1 MTDSE
6 LPPLNEDQRAL
17 QDTLRAFLA
26 DQLPPQALRAALETQ
41 AGYSQELHARL
52 AGDLG
57 LAGLMIPAEFGGF
70 ARSQAEASVMHTEL
84 GRALYPGPFL
94 PSALTAGVLLA
105 TGNREAQEQW
115 LPHLA
120 KGSVTG
126 TVAAAGE
133 AGFWAPGPDMVRAVR
148 APGGWR
154 LYGHR
159 WFVVAAHVAD
169 IVVVPAITDD
179 GLGVFLAETRVLGF
193 TASGQLG
200 LDLTRRVC
208 VTAFDEVP
216 AVLLAR
222 DEIAT
227 AALEQAER
235 DFLLATAAE
244 AVGGIG
250 WCLDAAIA
258 YARDRE
264 QFGSPNGSFAALAQA
279 CVDMLAQFQE
289 IAATARS
296 AAITAAEG
304 SEEAAVA
311 AHVAALR
318 AGEAY
323 RTVTESA
330 TKLFG
335 GVGVSWEHDA
345 HLYYRRAWSAD
356 RLSGGPQAHR
366 AAIIDLHGPV
376 GLAGL

>member
-1 MTDSE
+1 
-6 LPPLNEDQRAL
+6 
-17 QDTLRAFLA
+17 
-26 DQLPPQALRAALETQ
+26 
-41 AGYSQELHARL
+41 
-52 AGDLG
+52 
-57 LAGLMIPAEFGGF
+57 
-70 ARSQAEASVMHTEL
+70 
-84 GRALYPGPFL
+84 
-94 PSALTAGVLLA
+94 
-105 TGNREAQEQW
+105 
-115 LPHLA
+115 
-120 KGSVTG
+120 VTG

-179 GLGVFLAETRVLGF
+179 GLGVFLAETRALGF

-222 DEIAT
+222 DEVAT

-244 AVGGIG
+244 AAGGIG

-289 IAATARS
+289 ITATARS

-304 SEEAAVA
+304 SEDAAVA

-376 GLAGL
+376 AGPVRRDDHLVRDPVALERADRELHVVGAIVDEEDRLGTAHPAQTIAHRCRGDDRRSPQTPA